1 MKYLKRV
8 ELLAIAIAIAT
19 IALGKGSLRAQD
31 GVKPTVKVLRLDG
44 PELSGDLTSAS
55 QEGIELT
62 MDGAKQPLAGNSL
75 SRVEFPYR
83 VGSGGVQPLLLGLV
97 DGSRIVGAKISGKEQ
112 GWQVADSA
120 GGVLTMGP
128 GSVRFLQVRPL
139 SGELKKA
146 LDAAILEPATSDSL
160 LVVRPGDTLDRVN
173 GLIKE
178 IKESKVLFDLDG
190 DVVEVSFEKLAGMV
204 WFRKASE
211 RVKPKVAVNTTDGGT
226 VYPDTFRLV
235 GDRFELQ
242 GPAGDLSI
250 PINRIASLDYG
261 SANLRWLSEIELLDS
276 KAEKRMDWKF
286 ESKTLGKAL
295 APHFEAKDADTATGF
310 GVDLLFPMPGSY
322 TFRVP
327 EGFTRLQ
334 TRLVRGDRGEQRSEL
349 TVEVWQ
355 DDVKV
360 LDKRLATSEEALELD
375 VPLTAGKK
383 VRLSVR
389 SKSRL
394 MVGTEVRC
402 QQPRLTR

>member
-8 ELLAIAIAIAT
+8 ELLAIAIAIGT
-19 IALGKGSLRAQD
+19 VALGMVSSHAQD
-31 GVKPTVKVLRLDG
+31 SARTTVKVLRLDG
-44 PELSGDLTSAS
+44 PELSGGLVNAS

-62 MDGAKQPLAGNSL
+62 VDGEKQLLAGNAL
-75 SRVEFPYR
+75 SRVVFENR

-97 DGSRIVGAKISGKEQ
+97 DGSRLVGAKISGKEQ

-120 GGVLTMGP
+120 GGVLGVGP
-128 GSVRFLQVRPL
+128 GSVRYLQVRPL
-139 SGELKKA
+139 AGELRKSF
-146 LDAAILEPATSDSL
+146 DAAILEPATSDSL

-242 GPAGDLSI
+242 GSAGDLSI

-295 APHFEAKDADTATGF
+295 APHFEAKDADTATGL

-334 TRLVRGDRGEQRSEL
+334 TRMVRGDRGEQRSEL
-349 TVEVWQ
+349 TIEVWQ